1 MENKGLA
8 SNVPQTGSGIM
19 MDAHKPVK
27 KLNLPTCQQSSQG
40 DRRPVQ
46 AITDSAR
53 LQPASTVCK
62 RIPRGFYR
70 AEVRMSAGSSQA
82 GPTNTGFCVF
92 SPHSSLF

>member
-1 MENKGLA
+1 MESKGLA
-8 SNVPQTGSGIM
+8 LNVPQTGSGIM

-27 KLNLPTCQQSSQG
+27 KPQPTCQQSSQG

-62 RIPRGFYR
+62 RIPQGFYR
-70 AEVRMSAGSSQA
+70 AKVRMSAGSSQA